1 MRRRDFITF
10 LGAAAVASSIS
21 ARAQP
26 AGMPVIGFLG
36 YGSAEL
42 VAARVRSFR
51 QGLAEAGIIEG
62 RDATIEYRWAEYQT
76 ERLPK
81 LASELVSRGINVLAA
96 PGSTAAALAAKASTT
111 TIPIVFFVGGD
122 PVQLGLV
129 ASLNRPGG
137 NITGVTNL
145 TVEVGPKRLELL
157 HELMPAATVFAL
169 IVNPATPLAQIESRD
184 LLEAARVL
192 GLELHVLQATSE
204 RDFDEV
210 FSTLIQSHA
219 AALLIATYGL
229 FTARSDRLAML
240 ALRHAIPA
248 ISSNL
253 EFAVA
258 GGLISYGSSVT
269 DPFRLPIL
277 GEGRV
282 VRHLAIEPEPT
293 EPAIGQV
300 QVHLLAQPPFG
311 TDAVAVPNQQHPHEQ
326 FRINRRPAGTAVERR
341 QVPPDVR

>member
-1 MRRRDFITF
+1 MRRRDFIT
-10 LGAAAVASSIS
+10 LLGGAAAASSVG
-21 ARAQP
+21 ARAQQQ
-26 AGMPVIGFLG
+26 ALPVIGLLL
-36 YGSAEL
+36 YGSPG
-42 VAARVRSFR
+42 VGPDRVRSFR

-62 RDATIEYRWAEYQT
+62 RDATIEFRWAEYQA

-81 LASELVSRGINVLAA
+81 LAGELVSRGINVLAA
-96 PGSTAAALAAKASTT
+96 PGNTPAALAAKTSTT

-145 TVEVGPKRLELL
+145 TVEVGPKRLEFL

-184 LLEAARVL
+184 LLEAARLL
-192 GLELHVLQATSE
+192 GLELHVLHATSE

-210 FSTLIQSHA
+210 FSTLIQLHA
-219 AALLIATYGL
+219 AALLIATDGL
-229 FTARSDRLAML
+229 FTARSERLAML
-240 ALRHAIPA
+240 ALRHAIPT

-253 EFAVA
+253 EFAAA

-269 DPFRLPIL
+269 DGMRLAGVYTGRIL
-277 GEGRV
+277 KGEKPSDLPV
-282 VRHLAIEPEPT
+282 QQSTKIELAINLKTAKALGLTVP
-293 EPAIGQV
+293 PA
-300 QVHLLAQPPFG
+300 LLAR
-311 TDAVAVPNQQHPHEQ
+311 ANEVIE
-326 FRINRRPAGTAVERR
+326 
-341 QVPPDVR
+341 

>member
-1 MRRRDFITF
+1 MATTIGRRRFIGLVVVSVTTWP
-10 LGAAAVASSIS
+10 LAV
-21 ARAQP
+21 RAQQQ
-26 AGMPVIGFLG
+26 ALPVIGYLG

-42 VAARVRSFR
+42 VAARVRSLR

-62 RDATIEYRWAEYQT
+62 RDATIEYRWADYQT

-81 LASELVSRGINVLAA
+81 LASELVSRGINVLVA
-96 PGSTAAALAAKASTT
+96 PGSTPAALAAKASTT

-169 IVNPATPLAQIESRD
+169 IVNPATPLAQAESRD

-210 FSTLIQSHA
+210 FSTLIQLHA
-219 AALLIATYGL
+219 AALLIATDGL
-229 FTARSDRLAML
+229 FVARSDRLAML
-240 ALRHAIPA
+240 TLRHAVPA

-253 EFAVA
+253 EFAAA
-258 GGLISYGSSVT
+258 GGLISYGSNVNDAS
-269 DPFRLPIL
+269 RLAGVYTGRIL
-277 GEGRV
+277 KGEKPSDLPV
-282 VRHLAIEPEPT
+282 QQSTKIELAINLKTAKALGLTVP
-293 EPAIGQV
+293 PA
-300 QVHLLAQPPFG
+300 LLARA
-311 TDAVAVPNQQHPHEQ
+311 DEVIE
-326 FRINRRPAGTAVERR
+326 
-341 QVPPDVR
+341 